1 MSLKDHFSSE
11 GTISNYII
19 SCLDFLLHFVFFV
32 CFFKTGS
39 CYISPANL
47 KHSV

>member
-32 CFFKTGS
+32 CFLRQDLAI
-39 CYISPANL
+39 YPQLA
-47 KHSV
+47 